1 MQKTVINQNMSK
13 KVDLASLKSNI
24 DKIDIDTLKIVSISL
39 SNLHL
44 SNL

>member
-1 MQKTVINQNMSK
+1 MSK

-24 DKIDIDTLKIVSISL
+24 DKIDIDTLKIVSTSL
-39 SNLHL
+39 SNLYL